1 MVPTVTP
8 QPKVYSIPSGAPFV
22 DHLAEGIVARAGD
35 DPLALSAVT
44 VLLPTRR
51 ACRSLQQAFLR
62 RSGGAPMLLPRFS
75 PLGELDAGDL
85 SLTDE
90 ELPGVPLDLP
100 GAMSALNRQMTLARL
115 ILGAEGMAATTAQAV
130 RLGAD
135 LGRLIDAVWTE
146 RVGFDRLESLVP
158 ADYAEHWQTTLKFL
172 TIVTEVWPAILAAT
186 NECDPARRRNLAL
199 ETQAALWRAAPP
211 TGLVIAAGS
220 TGSIPAATDLLSV
233 IARLPQG
240 AVVLPGLD
248 QRADDAVWQ
257 AIETD
262 ESHPQHGLSHLIG
275 ALGVTRAAVRP
286 WTDAP
291 EPRGARARLIAES
304 LRPAATTDGWRH
316 LEESDA
322 APMGVEALDGLTR
335 IDAATSEE
343 EAQAIALLMR
353 QALETPEKTAAL
365 ITLDRNLA
373 RRVAMALTRW
383 GIAVNDSGG
392 QPLAHT
398 AVGTYL
404 RMTAELAAS
413 RVHPLALLALA
424 KHPMAAG
431 GRDSAD
437 FRAAAR
443 ALERI
448 ALRGPRPAEGFA
460 GVRAALATAA
470 RFDHE
475 EQPAILGAWLDDL
488 EQRAAPFLAAMR
500 GDTPLADLLRAHI
513 AFAESLADDDES
525 EGPQRLWR
533 QEDGEEAARFV
544 HDLLDAADGF
554 PALPPGDYP
563 ALLDA
568 LMSARAVRPR
578 FGLHPRLFILGPME
592 ARLQHLD
599 LTILG
604 GLNEG
609 TWPPSPA
616 ADPWMSRPMRRDFG
630 LPSPERL
637 VGMSA
642 HDFAHACGAPE
653 VVLTRAA
660 RVDGTPTVPS
670 RWLLRLETVLKALSL
685 SGTIE
690 ERGGCWLTWAR
701 RLDEPDRV
709 QPIAAPEPRPPLA
722 ARPRRLSVTAVES
735 WMRDPYTIYARY
747 VLGLSKLDPIAA
759 DPGAADRG
767 QIIHAALDRFV
778 RAFPDALPPDALSRL
793 LEMGG
798 EAFGPLLRSHPDVW
812 AFWWPRFERVA
823 AWFVTLE
830 RDRRPHWRTL
840 ATEVTGSL
848 SLTGPGGPFTLTAK
862 ADRIDRGPDGLVVI
876 DYKTGTPPSTREIA
890 LGFAPQLPLEAAMAE
905 AGGFRDLGAG
915 PVAELAFWRLSGG
928 DPPGEVKPVKGDPAA
943 LAAEARAG
951 LEALIARFDDP
962 ATPYRSRP
970 RPAMAPRY
978 TDFAHLAR
986 VQEWSLGGEAE
997 E

>member
-1 MVPTVTP
+1 MPLST
-8 QPKVYSIPSGAPFV
+8 PKVFTIPSGAPFV
-22 DHLAEGIVARAGD
+22 DTLAAGIAARVGD
-35 DPLALSAVT
+35 DPLALAEVT

-62 RSGGAPMLLPRFS
+62 RSGGQPMLLPRLS
-75 PLGELDAGDL
+75 PLGELDPGDL
-85 SLTDE
+85 SLTED
-90 ELPGVPLDLP
+90 ELPEVPLDLP
-100 GAMSALNRQMTLARL
+100 GAISALNRQMTLAQL
-115 ILGAEGMAATTAQAV
+115 ILRADGMAATTAQAV

-146 RVGFDRLESLVP
+146 RIGFDRLESLVP

-172 TIVTEVWPAILAAT
+172 TIVTELWPALLASSEET
-186 NECDPARRRNLAL
+186 DPAHRRNLAL

-211 TGLVIAAGS
+211 PGLVIAAGS
-220 TGSIPAATDLLSV
+220 TGSIVAATDLLGV
-233 IARLPQG
+233 IARLPRG

-248 QRADDAVWQ
+248 QGADETIWQ

-262 ESHPQHGLSHLIG
+262 EAHPQHGLSQLIR
-275 ALGVTRAAVRP
+275 ALGVTREAVAV
-286 WTDAP
+286 WADTP

-304 LRPAATTDGWRH
+304 LRPAVTTEGWRG
-316 LEESDA
+316 LDGVDA
-322 APMGVEALDGLTR
+322 TALDGLTR

-353 QALETPEKTAAL
+353 HALDSPEKTAAL
-365 ITLDRNLA
+365 ITPDRNLG
-373 RRVAMALTRW
+373 RRVAMALARW

-404 RMTAELAAS
+404 RMTAELAAT

-443 ALERI
+443 ALERRV
-448 ALRGPRPAEGFA
+448 LRGPRPADGFA
-460 GVRAALATAA
+460 GVMTALDAAT
-470 RFDHE
+470 RFDHD
-475 EQPAILGAWLDDL
+475 EQQGILRDWLDDL
-488 EQRAAPFLAAMR
+488 ARRAEPFLRVMQGEA
-500 GDTPLADLLRAHI
+500 PLGDLLRAHI
-513 AFAESLADDDES
+513 DFAESLAADHDT
-525 EGPQRLWR
+525 EGPKRLWR

-544 HDLLDAADGF
+544 HELINAVEGF
-554 PALPPGDYP
+554 PAIPATEYP

-609 TWPPSPA
+609 TWPPNPA

-653 VVLTRAA
+653 VVLTRAK
-660 RVDGTPTVPS
+660 RVEGTPTVPS
-670 RWLLRLETVLKALSL
+670 RWLLRLETVLKATGLH
-685 SGTIE
+685 GVVE
-690 ERGGCWLTWAR
+690 ERGACWLAWAR
-701 RLDEPDRV
+701 RMDEPDLVRPV
-709 QPIAAPEPRPPLA
+709 LPPEPRPPLA
-722 ARPRRLSVTAVES
+722 ARPRTLSVTAVET
-735 WMRDPYTIYARY
+735 WMRDPYAIYARY
-747 VLGLSKLDPIAA
+747 VLRLNKLDDIAA

-767 QIIHAALDRFV
+767 QIIHATLDAFLRE
-778 RAFPDALPPDALSRL
+778 FPDALPPDALPRL
-793 LEMGG
+793 LELGR
-798 EAFGPLLRSHPDVW
+798 AQFGPLLRTHPDVW

-823 AWFVTLE
+823 AWFVALE
-830 RDRRPHWRTL
+830 RERRPRLRTL
-840 ATEVTGSL
+840 ATEVSGA
-848 SLTGPGGPFTLTAK
+848 LTLFGPGGAFTLTAK

-876 DYKTGTPPSTREIA
+876 DYKTGTPPTTREIE
-890 LGFAPQLPLEAAMAE
+890 LGFAPQLPLEAAIAE
-905 AGGFRDLGAG
+905 AGGFGGIDAG
-915 PVAELAFWRLSGG
+915 GVAELAFWRLAGG
-928 DPPGEVKPVKGDPAA
+928 DPAGEEKPVKGDPAA
-943 LAAEARAG
+943 LASEARAG
-951 LEALIARFDDP
+951 LEGLIRQFDDP
-962 ATPYRSRP
+962 STPYRSCP

-978 TDFAHLAR
+978 TDYAHLAR
-986 VQEWSLGGEAE
+986 IQEWSAGGGDSE
-997 E
+997 